1 MHSSDFI
8 YTDIAR
14 WSPQSVELTPITS
27 LGYPFLPLV
36 MRISL
41 RNFQRY
47 NMVLRTLATVLDP
60 TSPAKGCVL
69 CTRVSPAGWQGEALR
84 DPGGW
89 RSHHL
94 NSACC
99 QPEAKSCGGSRTG
112 YGMLRPEICPPPKGG
127 RKGNP
132 TLYQGHM
139 EKGPLHSGSGDRG
152 CFSDT
157 VHRGHDVDSAPG
169 VVQPR
174 VLRPAENPEPL
185 SLQAMSF
192 PPVGG

>member
-1 MHSSDFI
+1 MPVAS
-8 YTDIAR
+8 
-14 WSPQSVELTPITS
+14 
-27 LGYPFLPLV
+27 
-36 MRISL
+36 
-41 RNFQRY
+41 QR
-47 NMVLRTLATVLDP
+47 LALAT
-60 TSPAKGCVL
+60 GCSGL
-69 CTRVSPAGWQGEALR
+69 
-84 DPGGW
+84 
-89 RSHHL
+89 
-94 NSACC
+94 
-99 QPEAKSCGGSRTG
+99 KSV
-112 YGMLRPEICPPPKGG
+112 PPPRKGG

-139 EKGPLHSGSGDRG
+139 EKGPLHRGSGERG